1 MALARAFLVE
11 EYADHDALDVLARL
25 DRWLP
30 DLVDGLDAVYDEP
43 ELLQRVVDL
52 ALRAHL
58 ERPER
63 LRAHDRQR
71 VLRPDWF
78 QLPSCIGYA
87 AYVDRFAGD
96 LQGVR
101 DRVPYLAELGVTY
114 LHLMPLLQPRPAP
127 NDGGYAVADYRAVR
141 PDLGTMADLAELA
154 DTLHEQGMALT
165 LDLVLNHVAREHE
178 WARHARAGEER
189 YRRYFRMFPDRT
201 GPDAFEATLPEVFP
215 ATAPGSFTW
224 DDEAAAWVW
233 TTFNTWQWDL
243 DWSNPDVFCEFV
255 DIVLFLANQGVD
267 CLRLD
272 AIAFLWKRLGTNSQN
287 QPEVHAITQ
296 ALRAVARIAAP
307 SLVFKAEAIVGPD
320 QLMAYLGAGEHAGK
334 VSDVAYHNSLMVQ
347 IWSALAARDARLMV
361 RALRRFPPKPTTAA
375 WGTYLRCHDDIGWA
389 IDDVDTAG
397 LGWTGSGH
405 RSFLSDFYSGE
416 APGSFARGA
425 VFQHNEETGDRR
437 ISGSAASLAGVEAA
451 LEDQDDSALTL
462 ALARI
467 ACAHAMVFGFGGIPL
482 VYMGDELA
490 LLNDRTYVDTPEH
503 ADDNRWLHRP
513 AMPWSLAEQ
522 RHDPSTVAGRAFA
535 SMQHLARTRAGLA
548 ALHASV
554 ETELF
559 ETGNQA
565 VVVAVRRHAAG
576 TLVEVFNVSERE
588 QRVPAG
594 AVAAHLPGPW
604 SDALS
609 AAPVAAVDGALVLPP
624 YAAWWLTGD
633 IR

>member
-201 GPDAFEATLPEVFP
+201 GPDAYEATLPEVFP

-397 LGWTGSGH
+397 LGWTGAGH

-451 LEDQDDSALTL
+451 LEDQDDSALDAGTGP
-462 ALARI
+462 ARVR
-467 ACAHAMVFGFGGIPL
+467 ARDGVRVRGDPARLHGRRAGAAQRPYATSTPRSTPTTTGGCTGPRCR
-482 VYMGDELA
+482 G
-490 LLNDRTYVDTPEH
+490 
-503 ADDNRWLHRP
+503 RWPSSATTRRRWPGGRSPRCSTWRGPAPGSRRCTRRWRPSCSRP
-513 AMPWSLAEQ
+513 ATKPSSWPYVGTLPGRWSRSSTSPSGSNGCLQAPSRHTCRGLGSTRCLRPRSRRWTAPWSC
-522 RHDPSTVAGRAFA
+522 RPTPRG
-535 SMQHLARTRAGLA
+535 G
-548 ALHASV
+548 
-554 ETELF
+554 
-559 ETGNQA
+559 
-565 VVVAVRRHAAG
+565 
-576 TLVEVFNVSERE
+576 
-588 QRVPAG
+588 
-594 AVAAHLPGPW
+594 
-604 SDALS
+604 
-609 AAPVAAVDGALVLPP
+609 
-624 YAAWWLTGD
+624 
-633 IR
+633 